1 MKPVAEMT
9 ELEKSQIRAWVRNWQ
24 ELSPVLERERLESIR
39 RADTVASME
48 AFEMLYQSARATMPP
63 RTSSGL
69 VEQQRWFQ
77 MARR

>member
-9 ELEKSQIRAWVRNWQ
+9 ELERNQIRAWVRNWQ

-39 RADTVASME
+39 RADTMASME
-48 AFEMLYQSARATMPP
+48 AFDMLYKSARATMPP

-69 VEQQRWFQ
+69 EEQQRWFRL
-77 MARR
+77 ARQ

>member
-1 MKPVAEMT
+1 MKPLSEMT

-39 RADTVASME
+39 RADTGASME
-48 AFEMLYQSARATMPP
+48 AFDLLYKSARAMMPP

-69 VEQQRWFQ
+69 VEQQRLFKL
-77 MARR
+77 ARQ